1 MSAARFEIRTTSA
14 FDRMIRKLRPRRPE
28 LTDLYE
34 RAVNIL
40 EADLTMQADLTQSRN
55 SQTLRLAMVST
66 ESVLADSAF
75 ATTLKVRPST

>member
-14 FDRMIRKLRPRRPE
+14 FDRMIRKLRPRHPE